1 MKKDLYAGALLFL
14 VMVYLLYT
22 AVNPY
27 DRLTWL
33 MEVFPVMIALPV
45 LILTYRK
52 YPLTHLLYFLIFIHC
67 LILITGGKYT
77 YARVPL
83 GFWLQDLFHFT
94 RNHYDRIG
102 HFAQGFV
109 PAMVAREILIRNSF
123 VNGRKMLAFIVVC
136 ICLAISASYELIEW
150 WSAVILGQGADA
162 FLGTQGDSWDTQ
174 WDMFMALIGAVVALI
189 SLSRVHDKQLGGL
202 TETSMIL

>member
-1 MKKDLYAGALLFL
+1 MTKDFYPGTLFSL
-14 VMVYLLYT
+14 VIVYLLYT
-22 AVNPY
+22 GLSPY

-33 MEVFPVMIALPV
+33 LEVFPVLIALPV

-52 YPLTHLLYFLIFIHC
+52 YPLTHLLYFLIFVHC

-77 YARVPL
+77 YAKVPL
-83 GFWLQDLFHFT
+83 GFWLQELFHFT

-109 PAMVAREILIRNSF
+109 PAMIAREILIRGSF

-136 ICLAISASYELIEW
+136 ICLSISACYELIEW

-162 FLGTQGDSWDTQ
+162 FLGTQGDPWDTQ
-174 WDMFMALIGAVVALI
+174 WDMCMALVGAVVALI
-189 SLSRVHDKQLGGL
+189 SLSWVHDRQISGL
-202 TETSMIL
+202 NKEH

>member
-1 MKKDLYAGALLFL
+1 MKKNLYLGTLLL
-14 VMVYLLYT
+14 SITACLLYT
-22 AVNPY
+22 GLSPY
-27 DRLTWL
+27 DHLTWF
-33 MEVFPVMIALPV
+33 MEVLPVILALPV

-52 YPLTHLLYFLIFIHC
+52 YPLTNLLYFLIFIHC

-77 YARVPL
+77 YAKVPL

-109 PAMVAREILIRNSF
+109 PAILAREILLQGKFI
-123 VNGRKMLAFIVVC
+123 NGRKMLAFIVIC
-136 ICLAISASYELIEW
+136 ICLAVSAAYELIEW
-150 WSAVILGQGADA
+150 LAAVILGQGADA

-174 WDMFMALIGAVVALI
+174 WDMFMALSGATVSLLC
-189 SLSRVHDKQLGGL
+189 LSRLHDRQIDKLKGR
-202 TETSMIL
+202 S